1 MHWRGAVDKREFEA
15 CKKKKKTRNGHKHKK
30 AKIERLGAVM
40 QTIFYN
46 FNRLS

>member
-1 MHWRGAVDKREFEA
+1 MYWRGSADKREFEA
-15 CKKKKKTRNGHKHKK
+15 CKKKTRNGHKHKK

-46 FNRLS
+46 FNRPS